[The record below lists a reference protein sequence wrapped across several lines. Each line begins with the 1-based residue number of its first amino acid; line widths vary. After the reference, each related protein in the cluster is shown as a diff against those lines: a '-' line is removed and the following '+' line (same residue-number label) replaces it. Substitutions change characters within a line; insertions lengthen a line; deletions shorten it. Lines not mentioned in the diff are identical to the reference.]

1 MHPAS
6 QPAQPPQTGGCVR
19 GRGHHAILTGKNIV
33 TTCVTAV
40 TTRKPKSTVTCYLP
54 FATYADTMLR
64 SGFTAEDVDT
74 VSDRLVDAV
83 MRYY

>member
-1 MHPAS
+1 M
-6 QPAQPPQTGGCVR
+6 
-19 GRGHHAILTGKNIV
+19 
-33 TTCVTAV
+33 
-40 TTRKPKSTVTCYLP
+40 TCYLP